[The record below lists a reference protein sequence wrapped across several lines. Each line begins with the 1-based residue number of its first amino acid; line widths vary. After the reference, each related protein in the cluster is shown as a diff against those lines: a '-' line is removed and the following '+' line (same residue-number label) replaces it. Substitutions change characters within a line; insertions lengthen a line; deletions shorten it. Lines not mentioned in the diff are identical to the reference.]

1 MEELI
6 NKLKEFKASEG
17 DKEAKEMEDAIKE
30 AITVLEDI
38 KEYAQ
43 NHIDSYTESIA
54 DYIDDDR
61 IGNKHIIGEL
71 KEHRE
76 HWRDIIRIMNNE
88 KIYMN
93 W

>member
-1 MEELI
+1 MKDI
-6 NKLKEFKASEG
+6 IDKLKEFKAADDS
-17 DKEAKEMEDAIKE
+17 AKEMEDTIKQVIKIIE
-30 AITVLEDI
+30 SI

-43 NHIDSYTESIA
+43 NHIDSYTEDIA

-61 IGNKHIIGEL
+61 IGNRHIIGEL
-71 KEHRE
+71 KEYRE

-88 KIYMN
+88 KTYMD